1 MTDNVS
7 RGTPPPPPEA
17 AGAFLDQ
24 LPVAERYAGWLAGA
38 GIERGLLGPRE
49 VPRLWDRHLLN
60 CAALTDLL
68 PHGARVA
75 DVGSGAGLPGLVLAI
90 ARPDLQVTLIEPLLR
105 RTAFLEEVVAD
116 LGLADRVEVVR
127 GRAEQLHGQRRFD
140 VVTSRA
146 VANLG
151 TLLAW
156 CLPLTEPD
164 GAVVAL
170 KGRSAQEEVDG
181 ASTTLRKLRC
191 STPEVIVI
199 EKGWLSSPVTAV
211 RVEGGAP
218 RR

>member
-1 MTDNVS
+1 MTDDVS
-7 RGTPPPPPEA
+7 RETPPPPPEA

-105 RTAFLEEVVAD
+105 RTAFLEEVVA
-116 LGLADRVEVVR
+116 
-127 GRAEQLHGQRRFD
+127 
-140 VVTSRA
+140 
-146 VANLG
+146 
-151 TLLAW
+151 
-156 CLPLTEPD
+156 
-164 GAVVAL
+164 
-170 KGRSAQEEVDG
+170 
-181 ASTTLRKLRC
+181 
-191 STPEVIVI
+191 
-199 EKGWLSSPVTAV
+199 
-211 RVEGGAP
+211 
-218 RR
+218 